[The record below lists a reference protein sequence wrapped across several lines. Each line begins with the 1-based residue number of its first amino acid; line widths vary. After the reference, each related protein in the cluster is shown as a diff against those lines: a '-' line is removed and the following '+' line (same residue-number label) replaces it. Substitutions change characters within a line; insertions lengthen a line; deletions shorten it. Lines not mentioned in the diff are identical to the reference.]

1 MRLTKTICGITAA
14 LTVLSSTAIAAQ
26 AEQSQLKLQT
36 GNIGNIN
43 WNDSFKFYFGDGCFS
58 DGSNFYRIGEK
69 EISEWQNSGNFTY
82 SNIEAD
88 LDITGLNWWSGS
100 FDGEGEYVQL
110 YKRDAENNVLE
121 RYVVHL
127 DKASGKITN
136 MYNPDVKWCYT
147 RPDGYTVSYTNVNSN
162 TLTLTVYDPTG
173 KKTESTL
180 TRNSGSGWS
189 VYSSSGT
196 GKYVG
201 YVTWEKEFTQYDE
214 YMMGYLAGNQVFY
227 GICKDGSLEIL
238 RELNDYYDFSI
249 ASSGENYVSF
259 YDTARVGR
267 ASILTVYSEES
278 KEFFSLGAESA
289 TGFFNKITGGKIY
302 STKAIVEIKSGYGD
316 SAKTQYALI
325 DFTVKNSYNSVEPIS
340 KNYNSMSTND
350 GKNYLV
356 QTLDDKWGYINDNGK
371 ELAVFDS
378 AGAFEGDY
386 APVVKNGKAYLIDR
400 NMNKVSEE
408 IDGDSVSTRGDGL
421 YFITNGDSIVF
432 MTYSKQN
439 ETSEPTSNPTS
450 QTTSETASTTTS
462 ETTSKTISETSSEPA
477 SEPTS
482 QTGSDKN
489 PATGFAFALIPVA
502 LIGGVSIAALKKR
515 K

>member
-1 MRLTKTICGITAA
+1 MRFTKALCGITAA

-26 AEQSQLKLQT
+26 ADQAQFKLQT

-43 WNDSFKFYFGDGCFS
+43 WNDSFKFYFGDGYFS
-58 DGSNFYRIGEK
+58 DGSKFYRIGEK
-69 EISEWQNSGNFTY
+69 EISEWQNTGNFTY
-82 SNIEAD
+82 SNIEAAP
-88 LDITGLNWWSGS
+88 DITGLNWWSGS

-110 YKRDAENNVLE
+110 CKRDAENNVLK

-127 DKASGKITN
+127 DKASGKITTV
-136 MYNPDVKWCYT
+136 YNPDVKWCYT
-147 RPDGYTVSYTNVNSN
+147 RPDGYTVSYTNVDSN

-214 YMMGYLAGNQVFY
+214 YMGYLAGDQVFY

-238 RELNDYYDFSI
+238 RELNDYYGFSI

-259 YDTARVGR
+259 YDTAGVGR
-267 ASILTVYSEES
+267 ASCLTVYSEES
-278 KEFFSLGAESA
+278 KEFYSLGAESA
-289 TGFFNKITGGKIY
+289 TGFFNRITGGKIHV
-302 STKAIVEIKSGYGD
+302 TKAIVEIKLGYGN

-350 GKNYLV
+350 GKIYLV
-356 QTLDDKWGYINDNGK
+356 QTLDDKWGYIDSSGK

-378 AGAFEGDY
+378 AGTFIGDY

-421 YFITNGDSIVF
+421 YFITNEDSIVF

-439 ETSEPTSNPTS
+439 ETSEPTSKPTS
-450 QTTSETASTTTS
+450 
-462 ETTSKTISETSSEPA
+462 KPA
-477 SEPTS
+477 SEPNTSETSVSGSTSETTS

-502 LIGGVSIAALKKR
+502 LIGGVSIVALKKR